1 MKQKYTWKK
10 LIVVG
15 IVFCFLLCIFSM
27 PFQKYHKYGYQF
39 EEVQSKTKLVNEQT
53 TAIDCVFLG
62 DSQGWSTYS
71 PIQLYKEHGFTSL
84 NLCTPGQFMY
94 DTYVLLKNTYKKQKP
109 KLVVI
114 DANMMFSFLN
124 PLKFILMEN
133 FPIFHYHNIDT
144 NKISEEYFAR
154 KGFNEYEGVVGYAG
168 SLDYMES
175 GERNTLSKQ
184 AIQYLDKINQLCK
197 ENESQML
204 LVNTVSPLVWSNV
217 RHEIIQKWCDDN
229 DVNYVDYNTS
239 EQLGAIDFDFSNDF
253 RDGGD
258 HVNLNGS
265 RKICENLGNYIK
277 QKYALEDHRK
287 DSSYQEWNTLAQDAS
302 EYDCV

>member
-1 MKQKYTWKK
+1 MNQKYTWRK

-15 IVFCFLLCIFSM
+15 IVFCFLLSIFSL
-27 PFQKYHKYGYQF
+27 PFKKYHKYGYQF
-39 EEVQSKTKLVNEQT
+39 EEIQSKTKLVEEQT
-53 TAIDCVFLG
+53 TSIDCMFLG

-71 PIQLYKEHGFTSL
+71 PIQMYKNHGFTSL

-94 DTYVLLKNTYKKQKP
+94 DTFVLLENTYKKQKP

-114 DANMMFSFLN
+114 DANMLSSFLN
-124 PLKFILMEN
+124 PLKFILFKN

-154 KGFNEYEGVVGYAG
+154 KGFNEYEGVIGYAG
-168 SLDYMES
+168 SLDYMNFE
-175 GERNTLSKQ
+175 ERNTLSTQ
-184 AIQYLDKINQLCK
+184 AMQYLDKINQLCEEYDSK
-197 ENESQML
+197 LL

-239 EQLGAIDFDFSNDF
+239 EQLDEIDFDFNNDF

-265 RKICENLGNYIK
+265 KKICENLGNYIK
-277 QKYALEDHRK
+277 QNYALEDHRK

-302 EYDCV
+302 EYD

>member
-10 LIVVG
+10 LFVVG
-15 IVFCFLLCIFSM
+15 IVFCFLLSIFSF

-39 EEVQSKTKLVNEQT
+39 EEIQSKTKLVDEQKT
-53 TAIDCVFLG
+53 FIDCMFLG

-71 PIQLYKEHGFTSL
+71 PIQMYKEHGFTSL

-94 DTYVLLKNTYKKQKP
+94 DTFVLLKNTYKKQNP

-124 PLKFILMEN
+124 PLKFILLKN

-154 KGFNEYEGVVGYAG
+154 KGFNEYEGVVGYTG
-168 SLDYMES
+168 SLDYMNFE
-175 GERNTLSKQ
+175 ERNTLSTQ
-184 AIQYLDKINQLCK
+184 AMQYLDKINQLCK
-197 ENESQML
+197 ENESQLL

-229 DVNYVDYNTS
+229 DVNYVDYNTP
-239 EQLGAIDFDFSNDF
+239 EQLDEIDFDFNNDF

-277 QKYALEDHRK
+277 QNYVLEDHRK
-287 DSSYQEWNTLAQDAS
+287 DSSYQEWNTLTQDAS
-302 EYDCV
+302 EYD

>member
-1 MKQKYTWKK
+1 
-10 LIVVG
+10 
-15 IVFCFLLCIFSM
+15 
-27 PFQKYHKYGYQF
+27 
-39 EEVQSKTKLVNEQT
+39 
-53 TAIDCVFLG
+53 
-62 DSQGWSTYS
+62 
-71 PIQLYKEHGFTSL
+71 
-84 NLCTPGQFMY
+84 MY

-124 PLKFILMEN
+124 PLKFILLQN

-154 KGFNEYEGVVGYAG
+154 KGFNEYEGVVGYTG

-175 GERNTLSKQ
+175 GERNTLSTQ
-184 AIQYLDKINQLCK
+184 AMQYLDKINQLCK

-239 EQLGAIDFDFSNDF
+239 EQLGAIDFDFNNDF

-265 RKICENLGNYIK
+265 KKICKNLGNYIK
-277 QKYALEDHRK
+277 QNYALEDHRK

-302 EYDCV
+302 EYD

>member
-10 LIVVG
+10 LFVVG
-15 IVFCFLLCIFSM
+15 IVFCFLLSVFSI
-27 PFQKYHKYGYQF
+27 PFQKYQKFGYQF
-39 EEVQSKTKLVNEQT
+39 EEIQSKTKLVEEQT
-53 TAIDCVFLG
+53 TSIDCVFLG

-71 PIQLYKEHGFTSL
+71 PIQMYKKHGFTSL

-94 DTYVLLKNTYKKQKP
+94 DTFVLLENTCKKQKP

-114 DANMMFSFLN
+114 DANMMSSFLN
-124 PLKFILMEN
+124 PLKFILLKN
-133 FPIFHYHNIDT
+133 FPIFHYHNIDI

-154 KGFNEYEGVVGYAG
+154 KGFNEYEGVVGYTG
-168 SLDYMES
+168 SLDYMNFE
-175 GERNTLSKQ
+175 ERNTLSTQ
-184 AIQYLDKINQLCK
+184 AMQYLDKVYQLCK
-197 ENESQML
+197 ENESQLL

-217 RHEIIQKWCDDN
+217 RHEIIQKWCNDN

-239 EQLGAIDFDFSNDF
+239 EQLDAIDFDFNNDF

-265 RKICENLGNYIK
+265 KKICENLGNFIQQNYV
-277 QKYALEDHRK
+277 LEDHRK
-287 DSSYQEWNTLAQDAS
+287 DSSYQEWNTLAQDVS
-302 EYDCV
+302 EYD

>member
-1 MKQKYTWKK
+1 MKKKYTWKK

-15 IVFCFLLCIFSM
+15 IVFCFLLSIFSM

-39 EEVQSKTKLVNEQT
+39 EEVQSKTKLVNEQKT
-53 TAIDCVFLG
+53 SIDCVFFG

-114 DANMMFSFLN
+114 DSNMISSFLN
-124 PLKFILMEN
+124 PLKFILLQN
-133 FPIFHYHNIDT
+133 YPIFHYHNIDT
-144 NKISEEYFAR
+144 NKISEEYFAK
-154 KGFNEYEGVVGYAG
+154 KGFNEYEGIVGYTG

-175 GERNTLSKQ
+175 EERNTLSKQ
-184 AIQYLDKINQLCK
+184 AMQYLDKINQLCK
-197 ENESQML
+197 EHDSKLL

-217 RHEIIQKWCDDN
+217 RHEIIQKWCTDN
-229 DVNYVDYNTS
+229 NVNYVDYNSS
-239 EQLGAIDFDFSNDF
+239 EQLETIDFDFSNDF

-265 RKICENLGNYIK
+265 RKICKNLGNYIK
-277 QKYALEDHRK
+277 QNYALEDHRK

-302 EYDCV
+302 EYD

>member
-15 IVFCFLLCIFSM
+15 IVFCFLLSIFSM

-39 EEVQSKTKLVNEQT
+39 EEVQSKTKLVNEQKT
-53 TAIDCVFLG
+53 SIDCVFLG

-94 DTYVLLKNTYKKQKP
+94 DTYVLLKNTYKKQKL

-124 PLKFILMEN
+124 PLKFILLQN
-133 FPIFHYHNIDT
+133 FPIFHYHNIDA

-154 KGFNEYEGVVGYAG
+154 KGFNEYEGVVGYTG

-175 GERNTLSKQ
+175 GGRNTLSTQ
-184 AIQYLDKINQLCK
+184 AMQYLDKINQLCK

-239 EQLGAIDFDFSNDF
+239 EQLGAIDFDFNNDF

-265 RKICENLGNYIK
+265 KKICKNLGNYIK
-277 QKYALEDHRK
+277 QNYALEDHRK

-302 EYDCV
+302 EYD

>member
-1 MKQKYTWKK
+1 MKKKYTWKK

-15 IVFCFLLCIFSM
+15 IVFCFLLSIFSM

-39 EEVQSKTKLVNEQT
+39 EEVQSKTKLVNEQKT
-53 TAIDCVFLG
+53 SIDCVFLG

-114 DANMMFSFLN
+114 DSNMISSFLN
-124 PLKFILMEN
+124 PLKFILLQN
-133 FPIFHYHNIDT
+133 YPIFHYHNIDT
-144 NKISEEYFAR
+144 NKISEEYFAK
-154 KGFNEYEGVVGYAG
+154 KGFNEYEGIVGYTG

-175 GERNTLSKQ
+175 EERNTLSKQ
-184 AIQYLDKINQLCK
+184 AMQYLDKINQLCK
-197 ENESQML
+197 EHDSKLL

-217 RHEIIQKWCDDN
+217 RHEIIQKWCTDN
-229 DVNYVDYNTS
+229 NVNYVDYNSS
-239 EQLGAIDFDFSNDF
+239 EQLETIDFDFSNDF

-265 RKICENLGNYIK
+265 RKICKNLGNYIK
-277 QKYALEDHRK
+277 QNYALEDHRK

-302 EYDCV
+302 EYD

>member
-15 IVFCFLLCIFSM
+15 IVFCFLLSIFSM

-39 EEVQSKTKLVNEQT
+39 EEVQSKTKLVNEQKT
-53 TAIDCVFLG
+53 SIDCVFLG

-124 PLKFILMEN
+124 PLKFILLQN

-154 KGFNEYEGVVGYAG
+154 KGFNEYEGVVGYTG
-168 SLDYMES
+168 SLDYMEF
-175 GERNTLSKQ
+175 GERNTLSTQ
-184 AIQYLDKINQLCK
+184 AMQYLDKINQLCK

-239 EQLGAIDFDFSNDF
+239 EQLGAIDFDFNNDF

-265 RKICENLGNYIK
+265 KKICKNLGNYIK
-277 QKYALEDHRK
+277 QNYALEDHRK

-302 EYDCV
+302 EYD

>member
-1 MKQKYTWKK
+1 MEQKYTWKK
-10 LIVVG
+10 LFVVG
-15 IVFCFLLCIFSM
+15 VVFCFLLSVFSM

-39 EEVQSKTKLVNEQT
+39 EEIQSKTRLVEEQT
-53 TAIDCVFLG
+53 TSIDCVFLG

-71 PIQLYKEHGFTSL
+71 PIQMYKEHGFTSL

-94 DTYVLLKNTYKKQKP
+94 DTYVLLKNTYQSQKP

-114 DANMMFSFLN
+114 DANMLSSFLN
-124 PLKFILMEN
+124 PLKFILFKN

-144 NKISEEYFAR
+144 NKISEEYFMR
-154 KGFNEYEGVVGYAG
+154 KGFNEYEGVVGYTG
-168 SLDYMES
+168 SLDYMNSE
-175 GERNTLSKQ
+175 ERNTLSTQ
-184 AIQYLDKINQLCK
+184 AMQYLDKINQLCK
-197 ENESQML
+197 ENESQLL

-239 EQLGAIDFDFSNDF
+239 EQLDTIDFDFNNDF

-265 RKICENLGNYIK
+265 KKICENLGNFIQQNYV
-277 QKYALEDHRK
+277 LEDHRK

-302 EYDCV
+302 EYD

>member
-1 MKQKYTWKK
+1 MKKKYTWKK

-15 IVFCFLLCIFSM
+15 IVFCFLLSIFSM

-94 DTYVLLKNTYKKQKP
+94 DTYVLLKNIYKKQKP

-124 PLKFILMEN
+124 PLKFILLQN
-133 FPIFHYHNIDT
+133 FPIFHYHDIDT
-144 NKISEEYFAR
+144 NKISEEYFAK
-154 KGFNEYEGVVGYAG
+154 KGFNEYEGIVGYTG

-175 GERNTLSKQ
+175 EERNTLSKQ
-184 AIQYLDKINQLCK
+184 AMQYLDKINQLCK
-197 ENESQML
+197 EHDSKLL

-229 DVNYVDYNTS
+229 NVNYVDYNTS
-239 EQLGAIDFDFSNDF
+239 EQLETIDFDFSNDF

-265 RKICENLGNYIK
+265 RKICKNLGNYIK
-277 QKYALEDHRK
+277 QNYTLEDHRK
-287 DSSYQEWNTLAQDAS
+287 DSSYQEWNALAQDAS
-302 EYDCV
+302 EYD

>member
-15 IVFCFLLCIFSM
+15 ILFCFLLSIFSM

-39 EEVQSKTKLVNEQT
+39 EEVQSKTKLVNEQKT
-53 TAIDCVFLG
+53 SIDCVFLG

-124 PLKFILMEN
+124 PLKFILLQN

-144 NKISEEYFAR
+144 NKISEEYFAK
-154 KGFNEYEGVVGYAG
+154 KGFNEYEGIVGYTG

-175 GERNTLSKQ
+175 EERNTLSKQ
-184 AIQYLDKINQLCK
+184 AMQYLDKINQLCK
-197 ENESQML
+197 EHDSKLL

-217 RHEIIQKWCDDN
+217 RHEIIQKWCTDN
-229 DVNYVDYNTS
+229 NVNYVDYNSS
-239 EQLGAIDFDFSNDF
+239 EQLETIDFDFSNDF

-258 HVNLNGS
+258 HVNLKGS
-265 RKICENLGNYIK
+265 RKICKNLGNYIK
-277 QKYALEDHRK
+277 QNYTLEDHRK
-287 DSSYQEWNTLAQDAS
+287 DSSYQEWNVLAQDAS
-302 EYDCV
+302 EYD

>member
-1 MKQKYTWKK
+1 MNHKYTWKNL
-10 LIVVG
+10 LIIG
-15 IVFCFLLCIFSM
+15 AIFCFLLNIFSL
-27 PFQKYHKYGYQF
+27 PFQKYQKYGYQF
-39 EEVQSKTKLVNEQT
+39 EEIQSKTKLVEEQT
-53 TAIDCVFLG
+53 TSIDCVFLG

-71 PIQLYKEHGFTSL
+71 PIQMYKEHGFTSL

-94 DTYVLLKNTYKKQKP
+94 DTRILLENVYKKQKP
-109 KLVVI
+109 KVVVI

-124 PLKFILMEN
+124 PLKFILLKN

-154 KGFNEYEGVVGYAG
+154 KGFNEYEGVVGYTG

-175 GERNTLSKQ
+175 GERNTLSTR
-184 AIQYLDKINQLCK
+184 AMQYLDKINQLCK
-197 ENESQML
+197 ENKSQLL

-229 DVNYVDYNTS
+229 NVNYVDYNTS
-239 EQLGAIDFDFSNDF
+239 EQLEVIDFDFNNDF

-265 RKICENLGNYIK
+265 KKICKNLGNYIK
-277 QKYALEDHRK
+277 QNYALEDHRK

-302 EYDCV
+302 EYD

>member
-1 MKQKYTWKK
+1 MKKKYTWKK

-15 IVFCFLLCIFSM
+15 IVFCFLLSIFSM

-39 EEVQSKTKLVNEQT
+39 EEVQSKTKLVNEQKT
-53 TAIDCVFLG
+53 SIDCVFLG

-114 DANMMFSFLN
+114 DSNMISSFLN
-124 PLKFILMEN
+124 PLKLILLQN
-133 FPIFHYHNIDT
+133 YPIFHYHNIDT
-144 NKISEEYFAR
+144 NKISEEYFAK
-154 KGFNEYEGVVGYAG
+154 KGFNEYEGIVGYTG

-175 GERNTLSKQ
+175 EERNTLSKQ
-184 AIQYLDKINQLCK
+184 AMQYLDKINQLCK
-197 ENESQML
+197 EHDSKLL

-217 RHEIIQKWCDDN
+217 RHEIIQKWCTDN
-229 DVNYVDYNTS
+229 NVNYVDYNSS
-239 EQLGAIDFDFSNDF
+239 EQLETIDFDFSNDF

-265 RKICENLGNYIK
+265 RKICKNLGNYIK
-277 QKYALEDHRK
+277 QNYALEDHRK

-302 EYDCV
+302 EYD

>member
-10 LIVVG
+10 LFVVG
-15 IVFCFLLCIFSM
+15 IVFCFLLSIFSF

-39 EEVQSKTKLVNEQT
+39 EEIQSKTKLVDEQKT
-53 TAIDCVFLG
+53 SIDCVFLG

-71 PIQLYKEHGFTSL
+71 PIQMYKKHGFTSL

-94 DTYVLLKNTYKKQKP
+94 DTFVLLENTYKKQKP

-114 DANMMFSFLN
+114 DSNMMSSFLN
-124 PLKFILMEN
+124 PLKFILLKN
-133 FPIFHYHNIDT
+133 FPIFHYHNIDI

-154 KGFNEYEGVVGYAG
+154 KGFNEYEGVVGYTG
-168 SLDYMES
+168 SLDYMNFE
-175 GERNTLSKQ
+175 ERNTLSTQ
-184 AIQYLDKINQLCK
+184 AMQYLDKINQLCEEYGSK
-197 ENESQML
+197 LL

-239 EQLGAIDFDFSNDF
+239 EQLDEIDFDFNNDF

-265 RKICENLGNYIK
+265 KKICENLGNFIQQNYV
-277 QKYALEDHRK
+277 LEDHRK

-302 EYDCV
+302 EYD

>member
-1 MKQKYTWKK
+1 MKKKYTWKK

-15 IVFCFLLCIFSM
+15 IVFCFSLSIFSM

-39 EEVQSKTKLVNEQT
+39 EEVQSKTKLVNEQKT
-53 TAIDCVFLG
+53 SIDCVFLG

-114 DANMMFSFLN
+114 DSNMISSFLN
-124 PLKFILMEN
+124 PLKFILLQN

-144 NKISEEYFAR
+144 NKISEEYFAK
-154 KGFNEYEGVVGYAG
+154 KGFNEYEGIVGYTG

-175 GERNTLSKQ
+175 EERNTLSKQ
-184 AIQYLDKINQLCK
+184 AMQYLDKINQLCK
-197 ENESQML
+197 EHDSKLL

-217 RHEIIQKWCDDN
+217 RHEIIQKWCTDN
-229 DVNYVDYNTS
+229 NVNYVDYNSS
-239 EQLGAIDFDFSNDF
+239 EQLETIDFDFSNDF

-265 RKICENLGNYIK
+265 RKICKNLGNYIK
-277 QKYALEDHRK
+277 QNYALEDHRK
-287 DSSYQEWNTLAQDAS
+287 DSSYQEWNALAQDAS
-302 EYDCV
+302 EYD

>member
-15 IVFCFLLCIFSM
+15 IVFCFLLSVFSI
-27 PFQKYHKYGYQF
+27 PFQKYQKFGYQF
-39 EEVQSKTKLVNEQT
+39 EEIQSKTKLVDEQKT
-53 TAIDCVFLG
+53 FIDCVFLG

-71 PIQLYKEHGFTSL
+71 PIQMYKKYGFTSL

-94 DTYVLLKNTYKKQKP
+94 DTFVLLENTYKKQKP

-114 DANMMFSFLN
+114 DANMLSSFLN
-124 PLKFILMEN
+124 PLKFILFKN

-154 KGFNEYEGVVGYAG
+154 KGFNEYEGVIGYAG
-168 SLDYMES
+168 SLDYMNFE
-175 GERNTLSKQ
+175 ERNTLSTQ
-184 AIQYLDKINQLCK
+184 AMQYLDKINQLCEEYDSK
-197 ENESQML
+197 LL

-239 EQLGAIDFDFSNDF
+239 EQLDEIDFDFNNDF

-265 RKICENLGNYIK
+265 KKICENLGNYIK
-277 QKYALEDHRK
+277 QNYALEDHRK

-302 EYDCV
+302 EYD

>member
-15 IVFCFLLCIFSM
+15 IVFCFLLSIFSM

-39 EEVQSKTKLVNEQT
+39 EEVQSKTKLVNEQKT
-53 TAIDCVFLG
+53 SIDCVFLG

-124 PLKFILMEN
+124 PLKFILLQN

-154 KGFNEYEGVVGYAG
+154 KGFNEYEGVVGYTG
-168 SLDYMES
+168 SLDYMNFE
-175 GERNTLSKQ
+175 ERNTLSTQ
-184 AIQYLDKINQLCK
+184 AMQYLDKINQLCK

-239 EQLGAIDFDFSNDF
+239 EQLGAIDFDFNNDF

-265 RKICENLGNYIK
+265 KKICKNLGNYIK
-277 QKYALEDHRK
+277 QNYALEDHRK

-302 EYDCV
+302 EYD

>member
-1 MKQKYTWKK
+1 MKKKYTWKK

-15 IVFCFLLCIFSM
+15 IVFCFLLSIFSM

-39 EEVQSKTKLVNEQT
+39 EEVQSKTKLVNEQKT
-53 TAIDCVFLG
+53 SIDCVFLG

-124 PLKFILMEN
+124 PLKFVLLQN

-144 NKISEEYFAR
+144 NKISEEYFAK
-154 KGFNEYEGVVGYAG
+154 KGFNEYEGIVGYTG

-175 GERNTLSKQ
+175 EERNTLSKQ
-184 AIQYLDKINQLCK
+184 AMQYLDKINQLCK

-239 EQLGAIDFDFSNDF
+239 EQLGAIDFDFNNDF

-265 RKICENLGNYIK
+265 RKICKNLGNYIK
-277 QKYALEDHRK
+277 QNYALEDHRK
-287 DSSYQEWNTLAQDAS
+287 DSSYQEWNTLAQDTS
-302 EYDCV
+302 EYD

>member
-15 IVFCFLLCIFSM
+15 IVFCFLLSFFSM

-39 EEVQSKTKLVNEQT
+39 EEVQSKTKLVNEQKT
-53 TAIDCVFLG
+53 SIDCVFLG

-114 DANMMFSFLN
+114 DSNMMFSFLN
-124 PLKFILMEN
+124 PLKFILLQN
-133 FPIFHYHNIDT
+133 YPIFHYHNIDT
-144 NKISEEYFAR
+144 NKISEEYFAK
-154 KGFNEYEGVVGYAG
+154 KGFNEYEGIVGYTG

-175 GERNTLSKQ
+175 EERNTLSKQ
-184 AIQYLDKINQLCK
+184 AMQYLDKINQLCK
-197 ENESQML
+197 EHDSKLL

-217 RHEIIQKWCDDN
+217 RHEIIQKWCTDN
-229 DVNYVDYNTS
+229 NVNYVDYNSS
-239 EQLGAIDFDFSNDF
+239 EQLETIDFDFSNDF

-265 RKICENLGNYIK
+265 RKICKNLGNYIK
-277 QKYALEDHRK
+277 QNYALEDHRK

-302 EYDCV
+302 EYD

>member
-1 MKQKYTWKK
+1 MKKKYTWKK
-10 LIVVG
+10 LIFVG
-15 IVFCFLLCIFSM
+15 IVFCFLLSIFSM

-39 EEVQSKTKLVNEQT
+39 EEVQSKTKLVNEQKT
-53 TAIDCVFLG
+53 SIDCVFLG

-124 PLKFILMEN
+124 PLKFILLQN
-133 FPIFHYHNIDT
+133 FPIFHYHNIDA

-154 KGFNEYEGVVGYAG
+154 KGFNEYEGVVGYTG

-175 GERNTLSKQ
+175 GKRNTLSTQ
-184 AIQYLDKINQLCK
+184 AMQYLDKINQLCK

-239 EQLGAIDFDFSNDF
+239 EQLGAIDFDFNNDF

-265 RKICENLGNYIK
+265 KKICKNLGNYIK
-277 QKYALEDHRK
+277 QNYALEDHRK

-302 EYDCV
+302 EYD

>member
-15 IVFCFLLCIFSM
+15 IVFCFLLSIFSM

-39 EEVQSKTKLVNEQT
+39 EEVQSKTKLVNEQKT
-53 TAIDCVFLG
+53 SIDCVFLG

-124 PLKFILMEN
+124 PLKFILLQN

-144 NKISEEYFAR
+144 NKISEEYFAK
-154 KGFNEYEGVVGYAG
+154 KGFNEYEGVVGYTG

-175 GERNTLSKQ
+175 GKRNTLSKQ
-184 AIQYLDKINQLCK
+184 AMQYLDKINQLCK
-197 ENESQML
+197 ENESQLL

-217 RHEIIQKWCDDN
+217 RHEIIQKWCTDN
-229 DVNYVDYNTS
+229 NVNYVDYNSS
-239 EQLGAIDFDFSNDF
+239 EQLETIDFDFSNDF

-265 RKICENLGNYIK
+265 RKICKNLGNYIK
-277 QKYALEDHRK
+277 QNYALEDHRK
-287 DSSYQEWNTLAQDAS
+287 DSSYQEWNALAQDAS
-302 EYDCV
+302 EYD

>member
-15 IVFCFLLCIFSM
+15 IVFCFLLSIFSM

-39 EEVQSKTKLVNEQT
+39 EEIQSKIKLVDEQKT
-53 TAIDCVFLG
+53 SVDCVFLG

-71 PIQLYKEHGFTSL
+71 PIQMYKKHGFTSL

-94 DTYVLLKNTYKKQKP
+94 DTFVLLENTYKKQKP
-109 KLVVI
+109 QLVVI
-114 DANMMFSFLN
+114 DANMMSSFLN
-124 PLKFILMEN
+124 PLKFILFKN

-144 NKISEEYFAR
+144 NKISEEYFMR
-154 KGFNEYEGVVGYAG
+154 KGFNEYEGVVGYTG
-168 SLDYMES
+168 SLDYMNFE
-175 GERNTLSKQ
+175 ERNTLSTQ
-184 AIQYLDKINQLCK
+184 AMQYLDKINQLCK
-197 ENESQML
+197 ENESQLL

-229 DVNYVDYNTS
+229 NVNYVDYNTS
-239 EQLGAIDFDFSNDF
+239 EQLDAIDFDFNNDF

-265 RKICENLGNYIK
+265 KKICENLGNFIQQNYV
-277 QKYALEDHRK
+277 LEDHRK

-302 EYDCV
+302 EYD

>member
-1 MKQKYTWKK
+1 M
-10 LIVVG
+10 
-15 IVFCFLLCIFSM
+15 
-27 PFQKYHKYGYQF
+27 
-39 EEVQSKTKLVNEQT
+39 
-53 TAIDCVFLG
+53 FLG

-124 PLKFILMEN
+124 PLKFILLQN

-154 KGFNEYEGVVGYAG
+154 KGFNEYEGVVGYTG

-184 AIQYLDKINQLCK
+184 AMQYLDKINQICK

-217 RHEIIQKWCDDN
+217 RHEIIQKWCVDN
-229 DVNYVDYNTS
+229 NVNYVDYNSS
-239 EQLGAIDFDFSNDF
+239 EQLETIDFDFSNDF

-265 RKICENLGNYIK
+265 RKICENLGNFIK
-277 QKYALEDHRK
+277 QNYALEDHRK
-287 DSSYQEWNTLAQDAS
+287 DSSYQEWNALAQDAS
-302 EYDCV
+302 EYD

>member
-1 MKQKYTWKK
+1 MKKKYTWKK

-15 IVFCFLLCIFSM
+15 IVFCFLLSIFSM

-39 EEVQSKTKLVNEQT
+39 EEVQSKTKLVNEQKT
-53 TAIDCVFLG
+53 SIDCVFLG

-94 DTYVLLKNTYKKQKP
+94 DTYVLLKNTYEKQKP

-114 DANMMFSFLN
+114 DSNMISSFLN
-124 PLKFILMEN
+124 PLKFILLQN
-133 FPIFHYHNIDT
+133 YPIFHYHNIDT
-144 NKISEEYFAR
+144 NKISEEYFAK
-154 KGFNEYEGVVGYAG
+154 KGFNEYEGIVGYTG

-175 GERNTLSKQ
+175 EERNTLSKQ
-184 AIQYLDKINQLCK
+184 AMQYLDKINQLCK
-197 ENESQML
+197 EHDSKLL

-217 RHEIIQKWCDDN
+217 RHEIIQKWCTDN
-229 DVNYVDYNTS
+229 NVNYVDYNSS
-239 EQLGAIDFDFSNDF
+239 EQLETIDFDFSNDF

-265 RKICENLGNYIK
+265 RKICKNLGNYIK
-277 QKYALEDHRK
+277 QNYALEDHRK

-302 EYDCV
+302 EYD

>member
-15 IVFCFLLCIFSM
+15 IVFCFLLSIFSM

-39 EEVQSKTKLVNEQT
+39 EEVQSKTKLVNEQKT
-53 TAIDCVFLG
+53 SIDCVFLG

-124 PLKFILMEN
+124 PLKFILLQN

-168 SLDYMES
+168 SLDYMNFE
-175 GERNTLSKQ
+175 ERNTLSTQ
-184 AIQYLDKINQLCK
+184 AMQYLDKINQLCEEYDSK
-197 ENESQML
+197 LL

-239 EQLGAIDFDFSNDF
+239 EQLGAIDFDFNNDF

-265 RKICENLGNYIK
+265 KKICENLGNFIK
-277 QKYALEDHRK
+277 QNYALEDHRK
-287 DSSYQEWNTLAQDAS
+287 DSSYQEWNALAQDAS
-302 EYDCV
+302 EYD

>member
-1 MKQKYTWKK
+1 MKKKYTWKK

-15 IVFCFLLCIFSM
+15 ILFCFLLSIFSM

-39 EEVQSKTKLVNEQT
+39 EEVQSKTKLVNEQKT
-53 TAIDCVFLG
+53 SIDCVFLG

-124 PLKFILMEN
+124 PLKFILLQN

-144 NKISEEYFAR
+144 NKISEEYFAK
-154 KGFNEYEGVVGYAG
+154 KGFNEYEGIVGYTG

-175 GERNTLSKQ
+175 EERNTLSKQ
-184 AIQYLDKINQLCK
+184 AMQYLDKINQLCK
-197 ENESQML
+197 EHDSKLL

-217 RHEIIQKWCDDN
+217 RHEIIQKWCTDN
-229 DVNYVDYNTS
+229 NVNYVDYNSS
-239 EQLGAIDFDFSNDF
+239 EQLETIDFDFSNDF

-265 RKICENLGNYIK
+265 RKICKNLGNYIK
-277 QKYALEDHRK
+277 QNYALEDHRK
-287 DSSYQEWNTLAQDAS
+287 DSSYQEWNALAQDAS
-302 EYDCV
+302 EYD

>member
-1 MKQKYTWKK
+1 MNQKYTWRK

-15 IVFCFLLCIFSM
+15 IVFCFLLSIFSL

-39 EEVQSKTKLVNEQT
+39 EEIQSKTKLVEEQT
-53 TAIDCVFLG
+53 TSIDCMFLG

-71 PIQLYKEHGFTSL
+71 SIQMYKEHGFTSL

-94 DTYVLLKNTYKKQKP
+94 DTFVLLENTYKKQKP

-114 DANMMFSFLN
+114 DANMMSSFLN
-124 PLKFILMEN
+124 PLKFILFKN

-154 KGFNEYEGVVGYAG
+154 KGFNEYEGGVGYAG
-168 SLDYMES
+168 SLDYMNFE
-175 GERNTLSKQ
+175 ERNTLSTQ
-184 AIQYLDKINQLCK
+184 AMQYLDKINQLCEEHDSK
-197 ENESQML
+197 LL

-229 DVNYVDYNTS
+229 NVNYVDYNFS
-239 EQLGAIDFDFSNDF
+239 EQLETIDFDFNNDF

-265 RKICENLGNYIK
+265 KKICENLGNFIK
-277 QKYALEDHRK
+277 QNYALEDHRK
-287 DSSYQEWNTLAQDAS
+287 DSSYQEWNALAQDAS
-302 EYDCV
+302 EYD

>member
-1 MKQKYTWKK
+1 MKKKYTWKK

-15 IVFCFLLCIFSM
+15 ILFCFLLSIFSM

-39 EEVQSKTKLVNEQT
+39 EEVQSKTKLVNEQKT
-53 TAIDCVFLG
+53 SIDCVFLG

-94 DTYVLLKNTYKKQKP
+94 DTYVLLKNTYEKQKP

-114 DANMMFSFLN
+114 DSNMISSFLN
-124 PLKFILMEN
+124 PLKFILLQN
-133 FPIFHYHNIDT
+133 YPIFHYHNIDT
-144 NKISEEYFAR
+144 NKISEEYFAK
-154 KGFNEYEGVVGYAG
+154 KGFNEYEGIVGYTG

-175 GERNTLSKQ
+175 EERNTLSKQ
-184 AIQYLDKINQLCK
+184 AMQYLDKINQLCK
-197 ENESQML
+197 EHDSKLL

-217 RHEIIQKWCDDN
+217 RHEIIQKWCTDN
-229 DVNYVDYNTS
+229 NVNYVDYNSS
-239 EQLGAIDFDFSNDF
+239 EQLETIDFDFSNDF

-265 RKICENLGNYIK
+265 RKICKNLGNYIK
-277 QKYALEDHRK
+277 QNYALEDHRK

-302 EYDCV
+302 EYD

>member
-15 IVFCFLLCIFSM
+15 IVFCFLLSFFSM

-39 EEVQSKTKLVNEQT
+39 EEVQSKTKLVNEQKT
-53 TAIDCVFLG
+53 SIDCVFLG

-114 DANMMFSFLN
+114 DSNMMFSFLN
-124 PLKFILMEN
+124 PLKFILLQN
-133 FPIFHYHNIDT
+133 YPIFHYHNIDT
-144 NKISEEYFAR
+144 NKISEEYFAK
-154 KGFNEYEGVVGYAG
+154 KGFNEYEGIVGYTG

-175 GERNTLSKQ
+175 EERNTLSKQ
-184 AIQYLDKINQLCK
+184 AMQYLDKINQLCK
-197 ENESQML
+197 EHDSKLL

-217 RHEIIQKWCDDN
+217 RHEIIQKWCTDN
-229 DVNYVDYNTS
+229 NVNYVDYNSS
-239 EQLGAIDFDFSNDF
+239 EQLETIDFDFSNDF

-265 RKICENLGNYIK
+265 RKICKNLGNYIK
-277 QKYALEDHRK
+277 QNYALEDHRK
-287 DSSYQEWNTLAQDAS
+287 DSSYQEWNTLAQDTS
-302 EYDCV
+302 EYD

>member
-1 MKQKYTWKK
+1 MKKKYTWKK

-15 IVFCFLLCIFSM
+15 ILFCFLLSIFSM

-39 EEVQSKTKLVNEQT
+39 EEVQSKTKLVNEQKT
-53 TAIDCVFLG
+53 SIDCVFLG

-124 PLKFILMEN
+124 PLKFILLQN

-144 NKISEEYFAR
+144 NKISEEYFAK
-154 KGFNEYEGVVGYAG
+154 KGFNEYEGVVGYTG

-175 GERNTLSKQ
+175 WKRNTLSKQ
-184 AIQYLDKINQLCK
+184 AMQYLDKINQLCK
-197 ENESQML
+197 ENESQLL

-217 RHEIIQKWCDDN
+217 RHEIIQKWCTDN
-229 DVNYVDYNTS
+229 NVNYVDYNSS
-239 EQLGAIDFDFSNDF
+239 EQLETIDFDFSNDF

-265 RKICENLGNYIK
+265 RKICKNLGNYIK
-277 QKYALEDHRK
+277 QNYAVEDHRK
-287 DSSYQEWNTLAQDAS
+287 DSSYQEWNTLAQDTS
-302 EYDCV
+302 EYD

>member
-15 IVFCFLLCIFSM
+15 IVFCFLLSIFSM

-39 EEVQSKTKLVNEQT
+39 EEVQSKTKLVNEQKT
-53 TAIDCVFLG
+53 SIDCVFLG

-124 PLKFILMEN
+124 PLKFILLQN
-133 FPIFHYHNIDT
+133 FPIFHYHNIAT

-154 KGFNEYEGVVGYAG
+154 KGFNEYEGVVGYTG

-175 GERNTLSKQ
+175 EERNTLSKQ
-184 AIQYLDKINQLCK
+184 AMQYLDKINQLCK

-239 EQLGAIDFDFSNDF
+239 EQLGAIDFDFNNDF

-265 RKICENLGNYIK
+265 RKICKNLGNYIK
-277 QKYALEDHRK
+277 QNYALEDHRK
-287 DSSYQEWNTLAQDAS
+287 DSSYQEWNTLAQDTS
-302 EYDCV
+302 EYD

>member
-1 MKQKYTWKK
+1 MKKKYTWKK

-15 IVFCFLLCIFSM
+15 IVFCFLLSIFSM

-39 EEVQSKTKLVNEQT
+39 EEVQSKTKLVNEQKT
-53 TAIDCVFLG
+53 SIDCVFLG

-114 DANMMFSFLN
+114 DSNMISSFLN
-124 PLKFILMEN
+124 PLKFILLQN
-133 FPIFHYHNIDT
+133 YPIFHYHNIDT
-144 NKISEEYFAR
+144 NKISEEYFAK
-154 KGFNEYEGVVGYAG
+154 KGFNEYEGIVGYTG

-175 GERNTLSKQ
+175 EERNTLSKQ
-184 AIQYLDKINQLCK
+184 AMQYLDKINQLCK

-217 RHEIIQKWCDDN
+217 RHEIIQKWCTDN
-229 DVNYVDYNTS
+229 NVNYVDYNSS
-239 EQLGAIDFDFSNDF
+239 EQLETIDFDFSNDF

-265 RKICENLGNYIK
+265 RKICKNLGNYIK
-277 QKYALEDHRK
+277 QNYALEDHRK
-287 DSSYQEWNTLAQDAS
+287 DSSYQEWNALAQDAS
-302 EYDCV
+302 EYD

>member
-15 IVFCFLLCIFSM
+15 IVFCFLLSIFSM

-39 EEVQSKTKLVNEQT
+39 EEVQSKTKLVNEQKT
-53 TAIDCVFLG
+53 SIDCVFLG

-124 PLKFILMEN
+124 IKRG
-133 FPIFHYHNIDT
+133 DV
-144 NKISEEYFAR
+144 
-154 KGFNEYEGVVGYAG
+154 YEKR
-168 SLDYMES
+168 S
-175 GERNTLSKQ
+175 
-184 AIQYLDKINQLCK
+184 
-197 ENESQML
+197 SQ
-204 LVNTVSPLVWSNV
+204 
-217 RHEIIQKWCDDN
+217 H
-229 DVNYVDYNTS
+229 
-239 EQLGAIDFDFSNDF
+239 
-253 RDGGD
+253 
-258 HVNLNGS
+258 
-265 RKICENLGNYIK
+265 IC
-277 QKYALEDHRK
+277 
-287 DSSYQEWNTLAQDAS
+287 
-302 EYDCV
+302 

>member
-124 PLKFILMEN
+124 PLKFILMKN

-175 GERNTLSKQ
+175 GKRNTLSKQ

>member
-10 LIVVG
+10 LFVVG
-15 IVFCFLLCIFSM
+15 IVFCFLLSVFSI
-27 PFQKYHKYGYQF
+27 PFQKYQKFGYQF
-39 EEVQSKTKLVNEQT
+39 EEVQSKTKLVEEQT
-53 TAIDCVFLG
+53 TSIDCVFLG

-71 PIQLYKEHGFTSL
+71 PIQMYKEHGFTSL

-124 PLKFILMEN
+124 PLKFILLKN
-133 FPIFHYHNIDT
+133 FPIFHYHNIDI

-154 KGFNEYEGVVGYAG
+154 KGFNEYEGVVGYTG
-168 SLDYMES
+168 SLDYMNFE
-175 GERNTLSKQ
+175 ERNTLSTQ
-184 AIQYLDKINQLCK
+184 AMQYLDKMNQLCK
-197 ENESQML
+197 EHDSKLL

-217 RHEIIQKWCDDN
+217 RHEIIQKWCNDN

-239 EQLGAIDFDFSNDF
+239 EQLDAIDFDFNNDF

-265 RKICENLGNYIK
+265 KKICENLGNFIQQNYV
-277 QKYALEDHRK
+277 LEDHRK

-302 EYDCV
+302 EYD